1 MVCWDWPW
9 LCQWFSLKMWQTYRQ
24 TQEKFNIDESVRKVN
39 GSMETK
45 WIHESLGDTSLPPS
59 PVWTWTLTTLT
70 LEEIHILISNT
81 YPSLHWNNFLAKR
94 FHVTSQMPLSVKS
107 LWAPC
112 TRKCSLLKSFEKQSI
127 ITTCF
132 QNLYSF
138 SFFNQITSFTSNYFA
153 ISLITSL
160 RFSGFQE
167 HLHWINNFF
176 SILKITKV
184 TLKNSRQG

>member
-1 MVCWDWPW
+1 M
-9 LCQWFSLKMWQTYRQ
+9 
-24 TQEKFNIDESVRKVN
+24 
-39 GSMETK
+39 
-45 WIHESLGDTSLPPS
+45 
-59 PVWTWTLTTLT
+59 T

-94 FHVTSQMPLSVKS
+94 FHVTSQMPLFVKS
-107 LWAPC
+107 LRECC
-112 TRKCSLLKSFEKQSI
+112 TQKCSLLKSFEKQSI
-127 ITTCF
+127 TTCF

-138 SFFNQITSFTSNYFA
+138 PFFNQITSFTGNYFA

-167 HLHWINNFF
+167 HLHWINSFF

-184 TLKNSRQG
+184 TLKNSRQGSRTNLSCCFTSLFGMQK